1 MNSLPFISHHLFVE
15 AVASEARA
23 HARPARYDRQS
34 GELTAPVT
42 VIPLELID
50 GQNSLPVG
58 ATLPLRTSA
67 AQARS

>member
-23 HARPARYDRQS
+23 HARPARYDRPV
-34 GELTAPVT
+34 GELTAPDP

-50 GQNSLPVG
+50 GQNSLKVS
-58 ATLPLRTSA
+58 ATLLLRTSA
-67 AQARS
+67 AQAQS

>member
-23 HARPARYDRQS
+23 HARPARYDRPV
-34 GELTAPVT
+34 GELTAPAT

-50 GQNSLPVG
+50 GRNSLTVG
-58 ATLPLRTSA
+58 GTLPVRTSA